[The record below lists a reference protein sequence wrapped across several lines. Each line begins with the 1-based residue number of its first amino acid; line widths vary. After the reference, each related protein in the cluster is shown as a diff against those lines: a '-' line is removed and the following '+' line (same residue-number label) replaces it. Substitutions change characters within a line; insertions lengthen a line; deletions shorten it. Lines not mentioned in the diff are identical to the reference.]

1 MKTFS
6 YFLFENFDADLESEN
21 PDNPRRIISTRA
33 DAILARVAEFSPLD
47 CSATRLRDE
56 FGTEAVK
63 RLVTAG
69 VFREQDGKI
78 AYDTPI
84 FLAEDVSALKVFS
97 STAAA
102 PLADRLW
109 KLRDKLWDAVGGINN
124 GFSPQVNLYH
134 ILCGMVFDG
143 FFFDYLGKRGVVA
156 TSRPH
161 ESGLDYLSVIY
172 EDCPELTQFSNGLL
186 CSYNR
191 LTDGEIALESFGDA
205 NGDRFDLY
213 RCFRLREDGR
223 MPERFKQAGKLLDK
237 LPKGKER
244 DLLLAGARSLLQGSE
259 CSEECRA
266 ILELFGYA
274 KDGELCVPIFDQTD
288 EPIITDLAELIEK
301 SIYDEVACILQ
312 KMQMNLDITATRHGV
327 PASEIANELYHI
339 LFGGINEELIKR
351 GLTTAPPYK
360 PGEGRYLQCIEWR
373 K

>member
-21 PDNPRRIISTRA
+21 PGNPRRIISTQA
-33 DAILARVAEFSPLD
+33 DAILARVAEFVPLT
-47 CSATRLRDE
+47 CSVTRLRDE
-56 FGTEAVK
+56 FGTEAVR
-63 RLVTAG
+63 RLIAAG
-69 VFREQDGKI
+69 VFREQEGQI

-84 FLAEDVSALKVFS
+84 FLAEDVPVLKAFYA
-97 STAAA
+97 TASA

-109 KLRDKLWDAVGGINN
+109 NLRNKLWDIVGGINN

-156 TSRPH
+156 TSRFHP
-161 ESGLDYLSVIY
+161 SGLDYLSVIY
-172 EDCPELTQFSNGLL
+172 EDCPELTQFSNDLL

-191 LTDGEIALESFGDA
+191 LTDGKIALESFGDA

-213 RCFRLREDGR
+213 RCFRLRETGR

-244 DLLLAGARSLLQGSE
+244 NLLLDSARSLLQGNE

-266 ILELFGYA
+266 ILELFGYV
-274 KDGELCVPIFDQTD
+274 KDGDICVPVFGQMD
-288 EPIITDLAELIEK
+288 EPIIIDLAELIRENL
-301 SIYDEVACILQ
+301 YDAVVCTLQ
-312 KMQMNLDITATRHGV
+312 NIQTNLEITATRHGA

-339 LFGGINEELIKR
+339 LFGAINEELVKR
-351 GLTTAPPYK
+351 GLTAAPPYK
-360 PGEGRYLQCIEWR
+360 PGEGRYLQCIEW
-373 K
+373 

>member
-6 YFLFENFDADLESEN
+6 YFLYENFDADLESEN
-21 PDNPRRIISTRA
+21 PDNPRRIISTHA
-33 DAILARVAEFSPLD
+33 DAILARVAEFAPLA
-47 CSATRLRDE
+47 CPVARLRDE
-56 FGTEAVK
+56 FGTEAVR

-69 VFREQDGKI
+69 VFREQGGQI

-84 FLAEDVSALKVFS
+84 FLAEDVPVLKAFS
-97 STAAA
+97 SAAA
-102 PLADRLW
+102 IPLADRLW
-109 KLRDKLWDAVGGINN
+109 NLRNKLWDTVGVINN

-156 TSRPH
+156 ASRTHP
-161 ESGLDYLSVIY
+161 SGLDYLSVIY

-191 LTDGEIALESFGDA
+191 LTDGKIALESFGDA

-213 RCFRLREDGR
+213 RCFRLRENGR
-223 MPERFKQAGKLLDK
+223 MPERFKQAGKMLDK

-244 DLLLAGARSLLQGSE
+244 NLLLDSARSLLQGNE

-274 KDGELCVPIFDQTD
+274 KGGDICVPVFDQTD
-288 EPIITDLAELIEK
+288 EPIIIDLAELIKENL
-301 SIYDEVACILQ
+301 YDAVVNTLQ
-312 KMQMNLDITATRHGV
+312 KIQTNLEITAARHGV

-339 LFGGINEELIKR
+339 LFGAINEELVKR
-351 GLTTAPPYK
+351 GLTAAPPHK
-360 PGEGRYLQCIEWR
+360 PGEGRYLQCIEW
-373 K
+373 

>member
-21 PDNPRRIISTRA
+21 PDNPRRIMNARA
-33 DAILARVAEFSPLD
+33 DAILARVAEFTPLA
-47 CSATRLRDE
+47 CSVTQLRDE
-56 FGTEAVK
+56 FGTEAVR
-63 RLVTAG
+63 RLITAG
-69 VFREQDGKI
+69 VFREQEGQI

-84 FLAEDVSALKVFS
+84 FLEEDVPVLKAFSA
-97 STAAA
+97 TAAA

-109 KLRDKLWDAVGGINN
+109 NLRNKLWDTVGGINN

-156 TSRPH
+156 TSRLHP
-161 ESGLDYLSVIY
+161 SGLDYLSVIY

-191 LTDGEIALESFGDA
+191 LTDGKIALESFGDA
-205 NGDRFDLY
+205 NGERFDLY
-213 RCFRLREDGR
+213 RCFRLRETGR

-244 DLLLAGARSLLQGSE
+244 NLLLDSACSLLQGNE

-274 KDGELCVPIFDQTD
+274 KGGDICVPVFDQTD
-288 EPIITDLAELIEK
+288 EPIIIDLAELIKENL
-301 SIYDEVACILQ
+301 YDAVVHTLQ
-312 KMQMNLDITATRHGV
+312 KIQMNLEITAARHGV
-327 PASEIANELYHI
+327 PTSEIANELYHI
-339 LFGGINEELIKR
+339 LFGAINEELVKR
-351 GLTTAPPYK
+351 GLTAAPPYK
-360 PGEGRYLQCIEWR
+360 PGEGRYLQCIEW
-373 K
+373 

>member
-6 YFLFENFDADLESEN
+6 FFLFENFDADLEAEN
-21 PDNPRRIISTRA
+21 PDNPRRIISAQA
-33 DAILARVAEFSPLD
+33 DAILARVAEFAPMA
-47 CSATRLRDE
+47 CPVTRLRDE
-56 FGTEAVK
+56 FGTEAVR
-63 RLVTAG
+63 RLVNAG
-69 VFREQDGKI
+69 VFREQEGQI

-84 FLAEDVSALKVFS
+84 FLAEDVPILKAFS

-109 KLRDKLWDAVGGINN
+109 NLRNKLWDTVGGINN

-156 TSRPH
+156 TSRLHP
-161 ESGLDYLSVIY
+161 SGLDYLSVIY

-191 LTDGEIALESFGDA
+191 LTDGKIALESFGDA

-213 RCFRLREDGR
+213 RCFRLRENGR

-244 DLLLAGARSLLQGSE
+244 SLLLDSACSLLQGNE

-266 ILELFGYA
+266 ILELFGYV
-274 KDGELCVPIFDQTD
+274 KDGDICVPVFGQTD
-288 EPIITDLAELIEK
+288 EPIITDLAELIKENL
-301 SIYDEVACILQ
+301 YDAVVYTLQ
-312 KMQMNLDITATRHGV
+312 KTQTNLEITATRHGV

-339 LFGGINEELIKR
+339 LFGAINEELVKR
-351 GLTTAPPYK
+351 GLTAVPPHK
-360 PGEGRYLQCIEWR
+360 PGEGRYLQCIEW
-373 K
+373 